1 MSENDSNVYDMHGN
15 RMTLVSMSTPIT
27 FGDVIRAIEGLSAA
41 PVYAVAETE
50 YLGIPVARVQPPRH
64 LRIVK
69 P

>member
-1 MSENDSNVYDMHGN
+1 VSEDDSNVYDLQGN
-15 RMTLVSMSTPIT
+15 RLAIVSMSTPIT
-27 FGDVIRAIEGLSAA
+27 FDDVVRAIEGLSAA

-50 YLGIPVARVQPPRH
+50 YLGIPVARIQPPRR